1 MEQLKIDPEF
11 RDKLPPLTE
20 ETYFSPQANM
30 AYMSASQYKAFLK
43 CEAAALAEIRGE
55 YVQATSAALL
65 VGSYV
70 DAHFSRTLPQFRETH
85 PEIFKKNGELKADY
99 TQAESVIERMES
111 DGLYSLLMSGQ
122 KQAILT
128 GTIGGVPF
136 KCKIDSLLG
145 ASEVEQIRH
154 KFPECADLFEFS
166 DGCICD
172 QKVMRDIDD
181 VWDATERRRVS
192 FIKAYGYDIQGA
204 IYQALEGHMLPFVL
218 AIGTKQDPPDLA
230 AIHIPDS
237 VLSDALHEVQENAPR
252 FQRIKLGLEPPERC
266 EKCAYC
272 RATRRLTRI
281 EEYTEE

>member
-1 MEQLKIDPEF
+1 MNDGFI
-11 RDKLPPLTE
+11 LTQE
-20 ETYFSPQANM
+20 NYFSQEANM
-30 AYMSASQYKAFLK
+30 KFMSASQLKAFLK
-43 CEAAALAEIRGE
+43 CPAAALAEIRGE
-55 YVQATSAALL
+55 YVPATSTALL

-70 DAHFSRTLPQFRETH
+70 DAHFSGDLPRFTATH

-99 TQAESVIERMES
+99 AQAETIIERMES

-122 KQAILT
+122 KQDIMT
-128 GTIGGVPF
+128 GNIGGVMF
-136 KCKIDSLLG
+136 KAKADSLLG

-204 IYQALEGHMLPFVL
+204 IYRELEGNHLPFVL

-237 VLSDALHEVQENAPR
+237 VLSDALREVEENAPR

-272 RATRRLTRI
+272 RMTRKLTRI
-281 EEYTEE
+281 EEYDGEAVSQ